1 MNIQVQVRSQDLYG
15 DGDESKNMAMS
26 MDEKQAWNIVI
37 APSPQLSM
45 GTPVGSTV
53 KRWQPSIHLGGRR
66 M

>member
-1 MNIQVQVRSQDLYG
+1 MYG
-15 DGDESKNMAMS
+15 DQNKNMATN

-45 GTPVGSTV
+45 WAPVGSTV
-53 KRWQPSIHLGGRR
+53 KRWQPSIHPGGRS